1 MLHPAKWLA
10 SQLTRVI
17 IMIINKLLL
26 ILTILNLVFTTHPDL
41 LVALFFAQGM
51 IDHSVV
57 KCNIDLQVPPPTNP
71 PRYVYLYKQANMT
84 GLQEHVS

>member
-10 SQLTRVI
+10 SQLTRVV

-26 ILTILNLVFTTHPDL
+26 ILTILNLVFHHPPRS
-41 LVALFFAQGM
+41 VSGTFFAQGM

-71 PRYVYLYKQANMT
+71 PRFVYLYKQYNMT

>member
-41 LVALFFAQGM
+41 LVA
-51 IDHSVV
+51 HSVV

-71 PRYVYLYKQANMT
+71 PRFVYLYKQANMT

>member
-57 KCNIDLQVPPPTNP
+57 KSNIDLQVPPPTNP
-71 PRYVYLYKQANMT
+71 PRFVYLYKQANMT